1 LSDANIAE
9 PSFTSPDVAQN
20 ATETLSFQLTIDDG
34 NFRVSDTVDIQVQEG
49 LSAVTVS
56 GVVSYEWVPTSHNGN
71 NCFGLNFAATTPK
84 PIRAATVQLLDA
96 GNTVLATTVSGEDGS
111 YSFDNIAA
119 GTDVRVRV
127 RAELQ
132 RSGSPNW
139 DVQVRDNI
147 DNPKFPLPLEGR
159 PLYAAQ
165 WSLFNTGIA
174 HITDADFTAE
184 TGWGVSSYTANR
196 AAAPFA
202 ILDTLYTGMRFI
214 LSEDSTA
221 SFSPLDAYWSV
232 NNTKTEGSP
241 TDIDLGELGGS
252 FYIGGQNAGL
262 FIMGDAD
269 VDTGEFDHY
278 VTLHEWG
285 HYIEDK
291 FSRSDSVGGTHF
303 IGGVIDARVAFGEG
317 WATGFGAMASGDPMA
332 CNTGAA
338 DGTGSWGFNVEIF
351 NGGPQGWYNELSV
364 ATLLLDL
371 FDSNDDG
378 ADNSSIGFGPIY
390 DVMTNQQRT
399 TEAFTTLF
407 SFAALLRPNL
417 NSLQQTFLDAL
428 LAAENIETANLDI
441 WASTQ
446 ANIDVFP
453 NNARDVLPL
462 YIDYAA
468 NGSTLTNVC
477 TNKDHDSDADGN
489 KPAEYRYLRITT
501 SSSAAYAVT
510 IVPNPLP
517 PATNDPP
524 DPDDPTLPRDRSD
537 PDMYIYL
544 NGEILAVGVSGDDDS
559 ETFTTQVL
567 PAGTYVAD
575 VHEWRYEDPDASSD
589 YPDQICFDVTMT
601 AQ

>member
-1 LSDANIAE
+1 MQ
-9 PSFTSPDVAQN
+9 F
-20 ATETLSFQLTIDDG
+20 
-34 NFRVSDTVDIQVQEG
+34 
-49 LSAVTVS
+49 
-56 GVVSYEWVPTSHNGN
+56 
-71 NCFGLNFAATTPK
+71 
-84 PIRAATVQLLDA
+84 
-96 GNTVLATTVSGEDGS
+96 VLGED
-111 YSFDNIAA
+111 
-119 GTDVRVRV
+119 
-127 RAELQ
+127 
-132 RSGSPNW
+132 PNT
-139 DVQVRDNI
+139 N
-147 DNPKFPLPLEGR
+147 FP
-159 PLYAAQ
+159 
-165 WSLFNTGIA
+165 
-174 HITDADFTAE
+174 
-184 TGWGVSSYTANR
+184 
-196 AAAPFA
+196 
-202 ILDTLYTGMRFI
+202 
-214 LSEDSTA
+214 
-221 SFSPLDAYWSV
+221 PLDAFWSL
-232 NNTKTEGSP
+232 NNTRTDGSP
-241 TDIDLGELGGS
+241 TNIDTGELGGS
-252 FYIGGQNAGL
+252 FYRGDLSAL
-262 FIMGDAD
+262 FLMGDEE
-269 VDTGEFDHY
+269 VNTGEFDNY

-285 HYIEDK
+285 HYVEDK

-303 IGGVIDARVAFGEG
+303 IGGVLDARVAFGEG
-317 WATGFGAMASGDPMA
+317 WGTGFGAMASGDPMA

-338 DGTGSWGFNVEIF
+338 DGRGSWGFNVETF

-371 FDSNDDG
+371 YDTNNDG
-378 ADNSSIGFGPIY
+378 VDNSSIGFGPIY

-417 NSLQQTFLDAL
+417 SSLQNTFLDAL
-428 LAAENIETANLDI
+428 LAAENIETTNLDI

-477 TNKDHDSDADGN
+477 TNKDHDADADGN
-489 KPAEYRYLRITT
+489 KPAEYRYLKITI

-537 PDMYIYL
+537 PDIYIYL
-544 NGEILAVGVSGDDDS
+544 YGEIVAVGVSGVDDS

-567 PAGTYVAD
+567 PAGNYVAD